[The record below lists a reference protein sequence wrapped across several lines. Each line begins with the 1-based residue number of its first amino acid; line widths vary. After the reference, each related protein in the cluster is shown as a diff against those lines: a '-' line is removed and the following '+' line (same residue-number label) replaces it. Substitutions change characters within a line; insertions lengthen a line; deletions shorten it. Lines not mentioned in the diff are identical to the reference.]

1 MAVIDSTRTGSTGM
15 SGKSTVLAPITGNG
29 NNPGPVDGVD
39 PDFANS
45 PFLSVVRNHNLDLLK
60 FLRKIFFQK
69 ALKPKQKVA
78 MLAPTST
85 SSKLVRCSIIFDFV
99 TLSISCL
106 IYHTCHHWQGG

>member
-78 MLAPTST
+78 IDAPTRI
-85 SSKLVRCSIIFDFV
+85 SSKFVRCSI
-99 TLSISCL
+99 L
-106 IYHTCHHWQGG
+106 